1 MTTTHMIQTAGI
13 IAVLVV
19 LVLTLTVTLLRLV
32 ALPLA
37 GAALLLDTAANVCA
51 APLSLPASTSKEDTR

>member
-37 GAALLLDTAANVCA
+37 GAALLLDAAATFVA
-51 APLSLPASTSKEDTR
+51 APLSLPASATQEGNR

>member
-13 IAVLVV
+13 TAVLVV

-37 GAALLLDTAANVCA
+37 GAALALDAAATFVA
-51 APLSLPASTSKEDTR
+51 TPLSLPASTSKEDTR